1 MSCGR
6 TVARKKL
13 DFLLTSPTM
22 NVPADLTKHCIDRA
36 FYAYGTS
43 RIFDRRC
50 QKLRKGRNAITFLGI
65 AVPLIV
71 GSLILS
77 FGAKPELMPILVWL
91 AGLVGTIQLILSAW
105 SIVARWDEQY
115 SYAMSAMLANTRLYN
130 SWDRLSKSQQ
140 SNLQD
145 FVAEID
151 AEDQRQEQSDLTAH
165 ITEEEKRFAMR
176 AALYYK
182 GLSCAACKVKPTS
195 MTPSNC
201 DTCGN
206 F

>member
-1 MSCGR
+1 MN
-6 TVARKKL
+6 APN
-13 DFLLTSPTM
+13 SPA
-22 NVPADLTKHCIDRA
+22 NLIKHCINRA

-50 QKLRKGRNAITFLGI
+50 QNLRKGRNVITFLGV
-65 AVPLIV
+65 AVPLTV

-77 FGAKPELMPILVWL
+77 FGAKPELMPVLVWL
-91 AGLVGTIQLILSAW
+91 AGLIGTIQLVLSAW

-130 SWDRLSKSQQ
+130 SWDHLSKSQQ
-140 SNLQD
+140 SNLQGL
-145 FVAEID
+145 VAEMD
-151 AEDQRQEQSDLTAH
+151 EEDQRQEQSDLAAH
-165 ITEEEKRFAMR
+165 ITEKEKRFAMR

-182 GLSCAACKVKPTS
+182 GLSCATCMAKPTS
-195 MTPSNC
+195 MKPSNC